1 MKRIRVLVVDD
12 SVVVRRVITQAL
24 SSDPA
29 IEVIGTASNG
39 KLALPKVAL
48 LRPDAIT
55 LDIEMPEMDGLETL
69 RHIRRTNPKVPII
82 MFSTLSKP
90 GAAATLD
97 ALSHGASD
105 FCTKPENLGGLADGV
120 NMVKSQIV
128 PKLKAL
134 CGHTGLRG
142 AGQLGGT
149 LRPTLA
155 PPSLKAAPVQR
166 PVGPPARVEAVVV
179 AVSTG
184 GPTALR
190 ALWDHL
196 PSSLSVPLLV
206 VQHMPP
212 MFTTLLAQRL
222 NDVGN
227 LPMTEAVAGTM
238 VQPGRAYLAPGDH
251 HMTVRRDAAGIKL
264 HLDQNAPENSCRP
277 AADPLF
283 RSAVNVWGKG
293 VLAVVLTG
301 MGSDGMH
308 GCEAVVGAGG
318 QVLAQDEMSS
328 VVWGMP
334 GQVVQAG
341 LADQILPLN
350 EMANAIVSRVNGRAV
365 VSTPTRSDRAEV
377 RL

>member
-1 MKRIRVLVVDD
+1 MKKIRVLVVDD

-24 SSDPA
+24 SEDPA

-69 RHIRRTNPKVPII
+69 RHIRRTNAKVPII

-90 GAAATLD
+90 GASATLD
-97 ALSHGASD
+97 ALSLGASD

-120 NMVKSQIV
+120 AMVRSQIV

-134 CGHTGLRG
+134 CGHTGLRS
-142 AGQLGGT
+142 AGRLGGT
-149 LRPTLA
+149 LRPALA
-155 PPSLKAAPVQR
+155 PPSLRGAPVVR
-166 PVGPPARVEAVVV
+166 PVGPLARVEAVVI

-190 ALWDHL
+190 VVWDSM
-196 PSSLSVPLLV
+196 PSTLTVPVLV
-206 VQHMPP
+206 VQHMLP

-227 LPMTEAVAGTM
+227 MPMTEAVAGTQ

-251 HMTVRRDAAGIKL
+251 HMTVRRDGAGIKL

-301 MGSDGMH
+301 MGSDGLH
-308 GCEAVVGAGG
+308 GSEAVAAAGG
-318 QVLAQDEMSS
+318 QVLAQDEMTS

-341 LADQILPLN
+341 LADQVLPLN
-350 EMANAIVSRVNGRAV
+350 EVAHAIVSRVNGRAV